1 MPKNS
6 VKALVITVLLGL
18 SCLACTVNAQTKADS
33 VKKLIAKVDTFAYR
47 LAAENLY
54 LQTDKPYYTVG
65 DTIWFKAYLLEAGSL
80 LASAKSGIMYAELV
94 NTSNQVVTAIK
105 IPIAGIGWGNIPLN
119 ANYIDAGNYTLRAY
133 TRWMQNNVHHSFFSK
148 VISVSNS
155 NPKSWLINYN
165 PALSVQANNTQLAL
179 NMQIVQADK
188 IPVSLENVQLSIKQ
202 GNKTIS
208 RTKLK
213 TLIDGSLKA
222 NFNIP
227 AKANLKGLA
236 VELAGGTEQK
246 LVFPVGITQP
256 QAIDLQ
262 FMPEG
267 GYMVAG
273 LLAHVG
279 FKAINQ
285 QGKGV
290 DVEGFVYDSNK
301 QQVATIKSLYKGMG
315 AFDFTPVAGQEYT
328 AVLNTAAGQQFKLPA
343 VKPSGIAMHIVT
355 RHLSTGN
362 YTAVGIEASADVM
375 ATQQTYYLLGQS
387 RGKVCYA
394 AALSFKNGAV
404 QGRLPMDNYTTGAAI
419 ITLFNS
425 QMQPL
430 IERAFYVDKRDQ
442 LNVSVSSS
450 KAFYGKRDSV
460 LLDIIVTDVN
470 NQPVQGSFSLSVTDD
485 AQISSAFAL
494 SNSIKAQ
501 TLLQNNVKGDV
512 ETPGYYFENASAT
525 SMQALDNLLLTQGW
539 TGYNWE
545 DVFKPGTPLLYT
557 AEQSQAITGK
567 VTNMFNKP
575 LVNSKLLLMSTKPFI
590 TMDTV
595 TNKQGRFSFASL
607 PVIDTAT
614 TFIIQ
619 ARNARGKSFN
629 VGIEVDDVKPA
640 VFPSVFNHVMPWFI
654 NTDTIMLHNAKSSI
668 VQQNSVQGVVAG
680 TLLKAVTVNAKK
692 VVKQSSNLNGA
703 GNADLIFDEKD
714 MFEANQMTLLG
725 VLEKQV
731 KGFRDGPIPKVQQTR
746 EYWVGFNRV
755 KLIIDGVDIDRFFE
769 PSSMAYAHYYYVKAF
784 LDYYS
789 ATDIKGIEIMNSS
802 KYSNSYN
809 FRFLT
814 PEELMA
820 MGVDQYAYIEV
831 TTWSKSGPFM
841 KATPGIYTYR
851 YKPFSL
857 PKQFYRP
864 RYTTTAPTQLPDL
877 RSTIHWEPNLVTDGN
892 GRATVSFYSADN
904 AGKYTY
910 TLEGADLN
918 GHVGSQSGKIVVR
931 AAP

>member
-33 VKKLIAKVDTFAYR
+33 VKKLIAKVDTFAHR

-80 LASAKSGIMYAELV
+80 LASANSGIMYAELV

-119 ANYIDAGNYTLRAY
+119 ANNIDAGNYTLRAY

-179 NMQIVQADK
+179 NMQIIQADK

-301 QQVATIKSLYKGMG
+301 QQVATIKPLYKGMG

-404 QGRLPMDNYTTGAAI
+404 QGRLPMDNYNTGAAT

-430 IERAFYVDKRDQ
+430 VERAFYVDKRDQ

-450 KAFYGKRDSV
+450 KIVYGKRDSV
-460 LLDIIVTDVN
+460 LLDINVTDVN

-485 AQISSAFAL
+485 AQISSAFAH

-501 TLLQNNVKGDV
+501 MLLQC
-512 ETPGYYFENASAT
+512 
-525 SMQALDNLLLTQGW
+525 
-539 TGYNWE
+539 
-545 DVFKPGTPLLYT
+545 
-557 AEQSQAITGK
+557 
-567 VTNMFNKP
+567 
-575 LVNSKLLLMSTKPFI
+575 
-590 TMDTV
+590 
-595 TNKQGRFSFASL
+595 
-607 PVIDTAT
+607 
-614 TFIIQ
+614 
-619 ARNARGKSFN
+619 
-629 VGIEVDDVKPA
+629 
-640 VFPSVFNHVMPWFI
+640 
-654 NTDTIMLHNAKSSI
+654 
-668 VQQNSVQGVVAG
+668 
-680 TLLKAVTVNAKK
+680 
-692 VVKQSSNLNGA
+692 
-703 GNADLIFDEKD
+703 
-714 MFEANQMTLLG
+714 
-725 VLEKQV
+725 
-731 KGFRDGPIPKVQQTR
+731 
-746 EYWVGFNRV
+746 
-755 KLIIDGVDIDRFFE
+755 
-769 PSSMAYAHYYYVKAF
+769 
-784 LDYYS
+784 
-789 ATDIKGIEIMNSS
+789 
-802 KYSNSYN
+802 
-809 FRFLT
+809 
-814 PEELMA
+814 
-820 MGVDQYAYIEV
+820 
-831 TTWSKSGPFM
+831 
-841 KATPGIYTYR
+841 
-851 YKPFSL
+851 
-857 PKQFYRP
+857 
-864 RYTTTAPTQLPDL
+864 
-877 RSTIHWEPNLVTDGN
+877 
-892 GRATVSFYSADN
+892 
-904 AGKYTY
+904 
-910 TLEGADLN
+910 
-918 GHVGSQSGKIVVR
+918 
-931 AAP
+931 